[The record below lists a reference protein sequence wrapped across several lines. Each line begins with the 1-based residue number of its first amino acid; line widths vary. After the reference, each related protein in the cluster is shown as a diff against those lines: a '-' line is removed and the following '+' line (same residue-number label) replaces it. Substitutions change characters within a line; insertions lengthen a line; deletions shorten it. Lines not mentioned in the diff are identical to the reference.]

1 MKNAALKSVFVVLV
15 ALIALPVS
23 AQLQL
28 PAPSPSAKVTQQVGV
43 TDISVEYSSPAVKGR
58 KIWGALVPFDQPWR
72 AGANAS
78 TKITFS
84 KDVTFGGKPV
94 PAGTYAIVAHP
105 TQKGWTIALNKE
117 LGLWQGKPYDAANDV
132 VKVSA
137 TATTIPNRER
147 LTYLFS
153 NTTDTDTSL
162 DLEWEK
168 TRISVPIKVDTAAHA
183 QANIKNALESA
194 WRPHINA
201 ASYVAETS
209 KDMETALKYA
219 DTSIAIDSNWY
230 NNWVKAELLAK
241 KGNYAEARKHA
252 QVAWDLGEKSP
263 NFFFKDAVAK
273 ALKDWKDKK

>member
-1 MKNAALKSVFVVLV
+1 MKNAFKSLVVLV
-15 ALIALPVS
+15 ALIALPAS

-28 PAPSPSAKVTQQVGV
+28 PAASPSAKVMQQVGV

-58 KIWGALVPFDQPWR
+58 KIWGALVPMDKPWR

-94 PAGTYAIVAHP
+94 PAGTYVIVAHP
-105 TQKGWTIALNKE
+105 TQKGWTISLNRE
-117 LGLWQGKPYDAANDV
+117 LGLWQGKQYDAANDV
-132 VKVSA
+132 VKVP
-137 TATTIPNRER
+137 ATTSTIPARER
-147 LTYLFS
+147 LTYVFS

-168 TRISVPIKVDTAAHA
+168 TRVSVPIKVDTAAHA
-183 QANIKNALESA
+183 QANIKSTLEQA

-201 ASYVAETS
+201 ASYVAEST
-209 KDMETALKYA
+209 KDLDTALKYA

-230 NNWVKAELLAK
+230 NNWIKAELLAK

-252 QVAWDLGEKSP
+252 QASWDLGQKAP
-263 NFFFKDAVAK
+263 NFFFKDAVQK
-273 ALKDWKDKK
+273 ALADWKDKK